1 MDRHIQMLS
10 QHQSTQTDQHNDNRW
25 HKHLHHKHPTTATCN
40 WPNMHNTM
48 PQHINPI
55 TITTAISN
63 KYWQL
68 VTIDNNGV
76 VIGVWQVG
84 VWVEADVGIA

>member
-1 MDRHIQMLS
+1 
-10 QHQSTQTDQHNDNRW
+10 
-25 HKHLHHKHPTTATCN
+25 
-40 WPNMHNTM
+40 MHNTM